1 MSGFFAKQALYVCL
15 HCREKAARFNRLTLG
30 NYQREVASG
39 AGFVRSM
46 QVSMAVFWA
55 CFGVA
60 IVCAGVVTMVFG
72 IVAWFDI
79 KGFWFTNRFALA
91 ADISSALA
99 TIAGG
104 AGDAPQSAAAS
115 KTHGGSLGWN

>member
-1 MSGFFAKQALYVCL
+1 
-15 HCREKAARFNRLTLG
+15 
-30 NYQREVASG
+30 
-39 AGFVRSM
+39 
-46 QVSMAVFWA
+46 MAVFWA